1 MVESFTEDDI
11 AREMQE
17 MLNEKKHM
25 ESAKLSTENLNEIS
39 AGIAAPPKRR
49 GPPIRKS
56 STKKLV
62 E

>member
-1 MVESFTEDDI
+1 
-11 AREMQE
+11 

-49 GPPIRKS
+49 GPPIRKT